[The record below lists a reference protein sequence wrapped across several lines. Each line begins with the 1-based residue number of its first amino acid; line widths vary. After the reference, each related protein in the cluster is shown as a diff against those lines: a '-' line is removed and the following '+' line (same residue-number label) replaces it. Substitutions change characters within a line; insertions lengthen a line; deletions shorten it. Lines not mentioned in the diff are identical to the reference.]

1 MNNLVHIPM
10 TPAAHRERKKRDRER
25 QAGGERETE
34 EGKIKA
40 WGKVR
45 DEHRGEKEEKR
56 KERRKKGEMIANVCQ
71 GITCLNNKTE
81 PGL

>member
-10 TPAAHRERKKRDRER
+10 TPAAQRGETEKGIERSETSRWRKRWRR
-25 QAGGERETE
+25 TE

-45 DEHRGEKEEKR
+45 DEYRGEKEGGKKER
-56 KERRKKGEMIANVCQ
+56 EERRKKGEMIANVCQ
-71 GITCLNNKTE
+71 GIT
-81 PGL
+81 